1 MWFRRVT
8 QPAAFPSRSIDWD
21 RGSRL
26 RHSHL
31 GRETVL
37 RLLKPSRRRWLLPWR
52 YTVLCAT
59 AYVVGCRRSTDPIA
73 QPIRLEISAPSVGLV
88 YYPDPADH
96 TTQNCKYDIT
106 ARAIGGKAGE
116 VVQWN
121 DAFVFV
127 GPSAAYHYSPYC
139 AFSKICR
146 TFSLNSVASESLPV
160 SLGRSRWDEKSRLPE
175 ARGGCSGCWI
185 DMQSKSCCALG

>member
-1 MWFRRVT
+1 
-8 QPAAFPSRSIDWD
+8 
-21 RGSRL
+21 
-26 RHSHL
+26 
-31 GRETVL
+31 
-37 RLLKPSRRRWLLPWR
+37 
-52 YTVLCAT
+52 
-59 AYVVGCRRSTDPIA
+59 VGCRRSTDPIA

-127 GPSAAYHYSPYC
+127 GPSAAYHYSPYEVGVWWG
-139 AFSKICR
+139 AFTITSGDTQQAHIVLAKG
-146 TFSLNSVASESLPV
+146 LNSGSTAINYAIAYTLPTGDQQVARFV
-160 SLGRSRWDEKSRLPE
+160 VQCGF
-175 ARGGCSGCWI
+175 A
-185 DMQSKSCCALG
+185 Q